1 MEVLTKIL
9 HQGTGFDTLNE
20 TVLAD
25 RYLTLIKLV
34 TMITDDSELPV
45 VNALASVLQTNTQL
59 VSFTVFFIRLDSL
72 SSAQSRVKLI
82 FHI

>member
-25 RYLTLIKLV
+25 RYQTLIKLV

-45 VNALASVLQTNTQL
+45 VNALANVLQTNAQL
-59 VSFTVFFIRLDSL
+59 VKFVVLCIT
-72 SSAQSRVKLI
+72 
-82 FHI
+82 